1 MAEERVAAAPG
12 WERWA
17 VVATEVAATVVAMGV
32 LVAVAGTEQN
42 HRRRGC
48 SAKVAFLN
56 QGRL

>member
-1 MAEERVAAAPG
+1 MQQEQTLIDQG
-12 WERWA
+12 LQ
-17 VVATEVAATVVAMGV
+17 VVQVLLLQEVLGV

-48 SAKVAFLN
+48 SAQVAFLN